1 VIRVRNLMLFLMSLG
16 LLSGGGPACATEPS
30 ASGANRIVLRMGDQ
44 KGGNKSVLE
53 AAGEL
58 GNLPYRLEWSEFA
71 AAAPLLEALNA
82 AAIDAGFVGD
92 APLIFAQAAG
102 VPVKVIGATR
112 SNPEG
117 TAIIAAET
125 SPLTAASDLKGRKI
139 ATGKGSIGHFLVLA
153 SLARA
158 GLAVSDVRLVFLSP
172 AEAKAALASGTI
184 DAWSTWE
191 PYTALAEI
199 ADHASIIVD
208 GRGLSSGL
216 SYVIAHQAAIG
227 PKHAAL
233 DDYLHRLGRA
243 QLWALSHAD
252 QYAKIWA
259 SLIGVPEAVAR
270 RAFERRDLRMVPID
284 ETVIADQQRVAD
296 TYAGAGVIPAHID
309 VSPGFDRSFAVA
321 GEPDR

>member
-1 VIRVRNLMLFLMSLG
+1 VERIRRGSTVAR
-16 LLSGGGPACATEPS
+16 
-30 ASGANRIVLRMGDQ
+30 GAER
-44 KGGNKSVLE
+44 
-53 AAGEL
+53 
-58 GNLPYRLEWSEFA
+58 F
-71 AAAPLLEALNA
+71 
-82 AAIDAGFVGD
+82 GD
-92 APLIFAQAAG
+92 APLVFAQAAG
-102 VPVKVIGATR
+102 VPVKVIAATR

-117 TAIIAAET
+117 TAIIAPET
-125 SPLTAASDLKGRKI
+125 SPLTAASDLKGRRI

-153 SLARA
+153 SLAHA

-199 ADHASIIVD
+199 ADHARIVVD

-216 SYVIAHQAAIG
+216 SYVIAHQASIG

-233 DDYLHRLGRA
+233 EDYLSRLGRA
-243 QLWALSHAD
+243 QLWALGHVD

-259 SLIGVPEAVAR
+259 SLIGVPEAAAR

-296 TYAGAGVIPAHID
+296 AYAGAGVIPTHID
-309 VSPGFDRSFAVA
+309 VSPGFDHSFAMA
-321 GEPDR
+321 GEPN